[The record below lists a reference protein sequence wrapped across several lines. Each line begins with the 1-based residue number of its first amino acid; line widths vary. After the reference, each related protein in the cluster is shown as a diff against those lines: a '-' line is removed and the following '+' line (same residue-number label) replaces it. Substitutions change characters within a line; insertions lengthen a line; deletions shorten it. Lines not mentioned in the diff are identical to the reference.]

1 MTIDPTPADPI
12 PAAPAPVFRWGL
24 FIGGMLLALVVGGFL
39 NIFSGLVGMSSGAKT
54 AALVIGAM
62 PGAIFVLLSLTVR
75 KNGFAQGL
83 LVGGC
88 IIGLL
93 GGICGAMMV
102 GK

>member
-24 FIGGMLLALVVGGFL
+24 FIGGMLLALVVGAFA
-39 NIFSGLVGMSSGAKT
+39 NIFSGLVGMATGAKIP
-54 AALVIGAM
+54 ALMVGAM
-62 PGAIFVLLSLTVR
+62 PGGIFVLLSLWVR

-88 IIGLL
+88 MIGLI